1 MTELQFRLHLS
12 REEALRYY
20 QGQVSTLIVQAHS
33 GQTISFPA
41 LHIRP
46 FVDAAG
52 VNGLFR
58 IRFDNQNKLQSLE
71 RIGG

>member
-12 REEALRYY
+12 REEALLYY
-20 QGQVSTLIVQAHS
+20 QGQISTLIVQAHN